1 MATIYPPR
9 RQVDDPRNPMAIEL
23 LPMRRR
29 HIPQVL
35 DIERQVYP
43 GRGR

>member
-9 RQVDDPRNPMAIEL
+9 RSVDDPRHPLGIEL
-23 LPMRRR
+23 VPMRRR

-43 GRGR
+43 RP